1 MPRHLLL
8 SLALLLA
15 AGPALAADKDATTLQ
30 SLLKAR
36 EAGDAQTARQIW
48 EWAEIGFQ
56 EEKSSALL
64 QKQLT
69 EAGFSIKPGVAAIPT
84 AFVAEWGSGKPVIAI
99 MAEMDALPGITQDAK
114 PERSPLRGKLSGHA
128 CGHNLFGTAS
138 TSAAIA
144 IKQWLEKTGRKG
156 TIRLLGT
163 PAEEGGSGKVYMVR
177 AGLFDDVD
185 VAMHW
190 HAGDRNS
197 AAVGQSL
204 SNKTAKFRF
213 YGISS
218 HASAAPDRGRSAL
231 DGVEAMDMM
240 ANMMREHI
248 PFDARMHY
256 VITSGGS
263 APNVVPDFAE
273 SYYYVRHADP
283 RVVADI
289 FDRVVK
295 ASEGAALGTG
305 TRVEHE
311 VVGGVYSLLANDSLG
326 KLMDRQ
332 LRTLGGV
339 RYTAEERQFAEKI
352 FSTLGKTDLALG
364 SEAEVQ
370 PYDATRSQ
378 VGSTDVGD
386 VSWVVP
392 TVGLRTATW
401 VPGTAAHSWQAVAAG
416 GMSIGYKGMNL
427 AAQALA
433 LTAMELYRDPKQVAA
448 ARREFEQ
455 RRGADFKYVPILGDR
470 APALDYRR

>member
-1 MPRHLLL
+1 M
-8 SLALLLA
+8 
-15 AGPALAADKDATTLQ
+15 
-30 SLLKAR
+30 
-36 EAGDAQTARQIW
+36 
-48 EWAEIGFQ
+48 
-56 EEKSSALL
+56 
-64 QKQLT
+64 
-69 EAGFSIKPGVAAIPT
+69 
-84 AFVAEWGSGKPVIAI
+84 
-99 MAEMDALPGITQDAK
+99 
-114 PERSPLRGKLSGHA
+114 
-128 CGHNLFGTAS
+128 
-138 TSAAIA
+138 
-144 IKQWLEKTGRKG
+144 
-156 TIRLLGT
+156 
-163 PAEEGGSGKVYMVR
+163 
-177 AGLFDDVD
+177 
-185 VAMHW
+185 
-190 HAGDRNS
+190 
-197 AAVGQSL
+197 
-204 SNKTAKFRF
+204 
-213 YGISS
+213 
-218 HASAAPDRGRSAL
+218 
-231 DGVEAMDMM
+231 
-240 ANMMREHI
+240 
-248 PFDARMHY
+248 
-256 VITSGGS
+256 
-263 APNVVPDFAE
+263 
-273 SYYYVRHADP
+273 
-283 RVVADI
+283 VADI